1 MIHEAYMPVYRCP
14 DFHCVVRTGSPE
26 VVQEALADLKTIS
39 ITPTLPNSPSP
50 IVSSKMSRF
59 LGNSSFWSTF
69 RDISVGGQKCCGK
82 SIVLHLKCHC
92 VFQQVA
98 RTPVIR
104 FTYIEKVSNLKLKL
118 NQFETQMLKLTQA
131 SKTRFPL
138 LHWSRQ

>member
-1 MIHEAYMPVYRCP
+1 MIKNYHAYP
-14 DFHCVVRTGSPE
+14 
-26 VVQEALADLKTIS
+26 AKLA
-39 ITPTLPNSPSP
+39 LPNSFVQNES
-50 IVSSKMSRF
+50 VSGKLEFLVNLSRYERWWSK
-59 LGNSSFWSTF
+59 N
-69 RDISVGGQKCCGK
+69 CGK
-82 SIVLHLKCHC
+82 TIVLHLKCHC

-104 FTYIEKVSNLKLKL
+104 LTFIEKVSDLNLKL